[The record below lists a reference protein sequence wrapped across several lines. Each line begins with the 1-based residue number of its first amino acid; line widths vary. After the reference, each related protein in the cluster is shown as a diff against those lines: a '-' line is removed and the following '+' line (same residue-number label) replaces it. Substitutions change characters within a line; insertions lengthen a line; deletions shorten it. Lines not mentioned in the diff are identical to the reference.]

1 MTLITT
7 KDLVFNN
14 MIEYPDMTIEKG
26 KMTFIQGASGSGK
39 STLFCLFNATIN
51 PSQGTIYYNKV
62 DISTIN
68 ALELRRKILLINQQ
82 VYLFDGTIAD
92 NFRQF
97 HAYRSS
103 TPPTETA
110 MKEFLHIAAAPFT
123 PEQDVARLSGGEKQR
138 VFNAIMLSF
147 NAEVYMWD
155 EPSAALDSPTATTFF
170 TRMKEYM
177 AKHDKTTLVIS
188 HDDTLYPKFSDALIE
203 LKSRHE
209 V

>member
-1 MTLITT
+1 
-7 KDLVFNN
+7 
-14 MIEYPDMTIEKG
+14 
-26 KMTFIQGASGSGK
+26 
-39 STLFCLFNATIN
+39 
-51 PSQGTIYYNKV
+51 
-62 DISTIN
+62 
-68 ALELRRKILLINQQ
+68 
-82 VYLFDGTIAD
+82 
-92 NFRQF
+92 
-97 HAYRSS
+97 
-103 TPPTETA
+103 

-177 AKHDKTTLVIS
+177 PNTTKQRWSFLI
-188 HDDTLYPKFSDALIE
+188 DDTLYPKFSDALIE